1 MGGHAAAAW
10 GGGAVRRGGARVRR
24 RRARARPARTVCT
37 LSAFVAC
44 VQSSCIEPSELISS
58 FASSRAMSSV
68 SACASRSAFSLST
81 SVLHWRSSFESS
93 VTSWPT
99 SADLPSSHV
108 RSLKRRSW
116 LRCSVCFRCFCHARW
131 RRKSAWIASSRFF
144 SAARS
149 SSSCVYFVSVERSSS
164 TFSARPLS
172 SGARFGWGAEVG
184 RPRLMAVVANC
195 GGGRRNSTARARGW
209 VEAVSCVV
217 GPAELA
223 PRSSA
228 AQLDPASSADNLLLA
243 AVSGPF

>member
-1 MGGHAAAAW
+1 MGGRAAAARW
-10 GGGAVRRGGARVRR
+10 AARPCGAAVRVCGGGGRGR
-24 RRARARPARTVCT
+24 ARTVCT

-81 SVLHWRSSFESS
+81 SALHWRSSFESS

-184 RPRLMAVVANC
+184 RPRLMADS
-195 GGGRRNSTARARGW
+195 RRPKRNSGAHSGRARGW